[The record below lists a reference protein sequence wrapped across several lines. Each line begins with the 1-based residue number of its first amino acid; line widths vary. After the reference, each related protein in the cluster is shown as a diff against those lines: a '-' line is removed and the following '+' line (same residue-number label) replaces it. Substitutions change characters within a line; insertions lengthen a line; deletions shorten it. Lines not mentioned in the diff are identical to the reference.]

1 MEAAALY
8 SIVAAVVWL
17 AVEVGSVVQ
26 KLDDILKE
34 MKKRKKED

>member
-17 AVEVGSVVQ
+17 AVEVGTVAQ
-26 KLDDILKE
+26 KLGDILEE
-34 MKKRKKED
+34 MKKRNKED